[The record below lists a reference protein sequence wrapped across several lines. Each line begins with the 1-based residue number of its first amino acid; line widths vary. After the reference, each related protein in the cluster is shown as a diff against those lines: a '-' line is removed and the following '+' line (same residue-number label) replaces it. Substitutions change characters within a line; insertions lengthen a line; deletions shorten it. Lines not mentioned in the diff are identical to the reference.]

1 MQGPLDYKL
10 YRNLTHKATIST
22 IDKII
27 GPKGSSHLPS
37 NRDAIFSPLLKYVH
51 SAYAINSSATTNID
65 IAKVADFAFF
75 SLNASTPIEIV
86 ERITAIS
93 SHFIKVLSFAKN
105 NFGSSFC
112 FVT

>member
-1 MQGPLDYKL
+1 MQDHLDYKL
-10 YRNLTHKATIST
+10 YKNLIHKATIST

-27 GPKGSSHLPS
+27 GPNGSSHLPS

-51 SAYAINSSATTNID
+51 SAYAIKSSATTNID

-75 SLNASTPIEIV
+75 SVTARTPMEIV

-93 SHFIKVLSFAKN
+93 NHFMKVLSLAKN
-105 NFGSSFC
+105 SLGSSFC